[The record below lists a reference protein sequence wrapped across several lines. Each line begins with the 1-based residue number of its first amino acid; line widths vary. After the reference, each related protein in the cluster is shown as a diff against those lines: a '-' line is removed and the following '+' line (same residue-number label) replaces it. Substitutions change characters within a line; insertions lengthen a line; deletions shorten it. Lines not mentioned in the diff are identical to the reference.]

1 MAATTVVPTAYDG
14 TTSPA
19 VREEPAPGVL
29 LKSYRLSLRSID
41 WTGRTVGG
49 TAIGSFRVLGLPRD
63 RTEQLARAR
72 VVCVTA
78 QPPADTAAA
87 ADQVRSEV
95 CFCVCFNNLCFYLLC
110 QSVGGASQGGDCL
123 GGFARVRIMCM
134 LCGRLG

>member
-19 VREEPAPGVL
+19 VREDPAPGVL

-63 RTEQLARAR
+63 RTEQLARAQSQGLHG
-72 VVCVTA
+72 VVDWSDRMGTHWAHGV
-78 QPPADTAAA
+78 
-87 ADQVRSEV
+87 
-95 CFCVCFNNLCFYLLC
+95 
-110 QSVGGASQGGDCL
+110 GASKRYAASGAKL
-123 GGFARVRIMCM
+123 AARGWAREMKFFIT
-134 LCGRLG
+134 LH